1 MLIET
6 IWRGLA
12 PVSVLMK
19 SGRYM
24 VGAKKLETSNFDT
37 FSGMPIKLL
46 TTKLRQMK

>member
-6 IWRGLA
+6 IRRGLA
-12 PVSVLMK
+12 PISVLMK

-24 VGAKKLETSNFDT
+24 VGAKKRGKSNFDT

-46 TTKLRQMK
+46 TTKLKQM

>member
-24 VGAKKLETSNFDT
+24 V
-37 FSGMPIKLL
+37 
-46 TTKLRQMK
+46 